1 MSSTTDQQHVQLQ
14 NVLSHQNVQLQ
25 TQLDAQMQVNASQI
39 EMIALYKKNETRA
52 DTAAVHQHNVYNDKK
67 SDADYWKTEWT
78 ESEKKV
84 KNLESQLAVA
94 AAMHKYSSP
103 DKDYLVKYIVWSA
116 ERNDI
121 FVDKNH
127 PLNNL
132 AKGEKA
138 TAWAKLDTQTI
149 KIIIDELASNAR
161 FTLNIFDKWMPKWKA
176 RDAAQKAR
184 IAAQKASM
192 KRGLPV
198 SAHSSPDPKK
208 PKADEEDFG
217 DSSM

>member
-67 SDADYWKTEWT
+67 SDADYWNEWT

-176 RDAAQKAR
+176 R

-208 PKADEEDFG
+208 PKAGEEDAVNFG
-217 DSSM
+217 DSIE